1 MSGETVMLLLCIL
14 TGNFLTLVEMKV
26 FGGRV
31 MLGYIRF
38 LSKNAQIVL
47 IVLYS
52 YFNP

>member
-1 MSGETVMLLLCIL
+1 MLLLCIL
-14 TGNFLTLVEMKV
+14 TGNFLTLVETKV

-47 IVLYS
+47 IVLYRD
-52 YFNP
+52 FVP